1 MRLNVGDSVKVK
13 EGISCPDHDSIS
25 ISGWQGRIIEIDG
38 DMIGIGWDSI
48 TLKQIPPGYI
58 KECEK
63 EGLCW
68 TEMYLGINEI
78 EQASPRDTESEA
90 EQMAD
95 ALESK
100 FQWIGGD
107 AEDQHIYKV
116 IADADDPDEAWHDY
130 LKKMLAFPFEAKVS
144 EPQDK
149 GPLRSGDTVQV
160 LEIDDVNDLYGILV
174 KVSQGRRR
182 FISPLCDLA
191 ATDKKSANYLP
202 VNDYSVW
209 FANR

>member
-1 MRLNVGDSVKVK
+1 MRLKIGDSVKVK
-13 EGISCPDHDSIS
+13 EGILCPDNSSIPIGS
-25 ISGWQGRIIEIDG
+25 WQGRIIEIEEDT
-38 DMIGIGWDSI
+38 IGIGWDSI
-48 TLKQIPPGYI
+48 TLKQIPFEYI

-68 TEMYLGINEI
+68 TEMYLGVDEI
-78 EQASPRDTESEA
+78 EPALPRDTESEA
-90 EQMAD
+90 ERMAD
-95 ALESK
+95 TLESK
-100 FQWIGGD
+100 FHWIGGD
-107 AEDQHIYKV
+107 AEGQRIYKV
-116 IADADDPDEAWHDY
+116 ISDADDLNEAWYDY

-149 GPLRSGDTVQV
+149 GPLRSGDKVQV
-160 LEIDDVNDLYGILV
+160 LGIDDVNDLYGILV

-182 FISPLCDLA
+182 FVFPLCDLT

-209 FANR
+209 FSNR

>member
-1 MRLNVGDSVKVK
+1 MIGDSVKVK
-13 EGISCPDHDSIS
+13 EGISCPDHDSIA
-25 ISGWQGRIIEIDG
+25 ISGWQGRIFEIED
-38 DMIGIGWDSI
+38 DMIGIRWDSI
-48 TLKQIPPGYI
+48 TLKQMPLEYI

-68 TEMYLGINEI
+68 TEMYLGIGEI
-78 EQASPRDTESEA
+78 EPASPRDTESEA

-95 ALESK
+95 TLESK

-107 AEDQHIYKV
+107 TGDQRIYKV

-130 LKKMLAFPFEAKVS
+130 LNKMLVFPFEATVS
-144 EPQDK
+144 EPQDR
-149 GPLRSGDTVQV
+149 GPLRSDDTVQV
-160 LEIDDVNDLYGILV
+160 LGIDDVNDLYGILV
-174 KVSQGRRR
+174 KVSRGRRR
-182 FISPLCDLA
+182 FIFPLCDLA

-202 VNDYSVW
+202 VTDYSVW